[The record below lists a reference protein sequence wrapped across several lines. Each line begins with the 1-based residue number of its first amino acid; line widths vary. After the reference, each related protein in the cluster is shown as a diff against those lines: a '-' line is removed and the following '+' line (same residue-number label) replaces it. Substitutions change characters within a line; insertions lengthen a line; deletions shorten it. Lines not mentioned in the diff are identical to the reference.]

1 MSKLRKILI
10 IVGSV
15 VLILIL
21 GLFITAKIVLR
32 DKYVVPILMYHHVD
46 DNWQKSKLSVSP
58 QSFKKQMEFL
68 KKKNYNV
75 MLLSALID
83 AVKQGEELAPKT
95 VAITFDDGYEDN
107 YLNAFPV
114 LDELQIPAT
123 MFIALNSLGTEGFM
137 SWEQIKDLSDSK
149 VIDIGSHTLNH
160 AWLRSQDDALLTK
173 EIFESKEILEQK
185 TGREIKVFS
194 YPLGAFDE
202 KVQKMVKLAGY
213 TGACATNPE
222 IDFKD
227 PDKKYDPY
235 AMARCRISRTS
246 DNLIVFRI
254 EISGYY
260 SWIKSVRDEK

>member
-1 MSKLRKILI
+1 MIRRPPRST
-10 IVGSV
+10 
-15 VLILIL
+15 
-21 GLFITAKIVLR
+21 LFPYTTLFR
-32 DKYVVPILMYHHVD
+32 
-46 DNWQKSKLSVSP
+46 S
-58 QSFKKQMEFL
+58 
-68 KKKNYNV
+68 
-75 MLLSALID
+75 LID

-114 LDELQIPAT
+114 LDDLQIPAT

-202 KVQKMVKLAGY
+202 KVQKMVKLANY